1 MDMDNG
7 YRKVVAEEEARERLE
22 LFTPDRKRRWKVI
35 PMGDL
40 NKDPTFV
47 AMMKKLQIVWYTLD
61 K

>member
-1 MDMDNG
+1 MDMENG

-35 PMGDL
+35 PMGYL